1 MLEIKKYVENNLSY
15 KKEQIKNNKGDKSR
29 GKELY
34 FNFLKK
40 VLFINL
46 DNEIEIKKLKEKIDE
61 NFKNVFMQHVLDY
74 GKVLYY
80 KEIDDHIKSKNEIET
95 SDLEYIKTKETVIRK
110 MATLVAFATNSF
122 YGIVSNSVEK
132 DVLGR
137 KWTKDDIDK
146 KQLNRF
152 FDIND
157 IKDDEDKIVEFLEMI
172 DFSIYNVHNGVGH
185 FDKMN
190 LGNYDHKYE
199 CKKSKIETEIK
210 TKDKNKD
217 LSKNDEIKNYF
228 RKKIDNMENNIKE
241 KFLSNNIYKYY
252 NKESTEQYF
261 KIYRFYLLKSKASFA
276 PNFKR
281 IMKKG
286 KDLYLNQNQN
296 ENKQRY
302 KYFYEDNS
310 ENNQDE
316 KDKKDT
322 FYNTKRF
329 LLKELY
335 YNNFYEEFLEDRVNF
350 EKIIDNVKRNKENRG
365 KKIEEENKKKRNK
378 SSEEEKFG
386 VAFNNILKYNK
397 EYDIAGYITLVHKKE
412 MERIEK
418 SLRQEKQKDTS
429 GYVRDFIE
437 EIFLEGFIQY
447 LDKNKL
453 EFIAKEIDNETD
465 NIKNELEDL
474 EINIEDKDK
483 LNETDDILLNLYLF
497 FNMIDG
503 KRLSEFRNELI
514 KYKQF
519 INKRSN
525 INQEFLGI
533 KIEDYELLVEFV
545 ILTREKLE
553 TDKNDNNTILVDRL
567 YNQENE
573 RYKEYDDIL
582 EKFIDEDLIRK
593 EYCQEDNKT
602 PIIYSNFEKTKK
614 YFTQTVL
621 EKVQKD
627 YKYTIKDNE
636 ELITLEKKD
645 SDNKTLQ
652 KQKSDLHIEWEEFKR
667 KKEKHFGK
675 EEKYKKLATN
685 VRRYNYLRNKK
696 ELQNVYF
703 LHEIL
708 SDILGRNIAFINKW
722 ERDFKFLTIAIRKFL
737 NNLEEIKKIN
747 NFLDPSNDISNVDD
761 EVYFSVKNYRK
772 YLREI
777 SGLHDNLIGLIFL
790 KNAHF
795 QNGISIQNKRYNWI
809 DFRNYIAHFEHLHKG
824 KTNINLIDQVNFL
837 IKLFEYDKKV
847 QNHITK
853 SIKTII
859 EKYNME
865 IEFKIDDT
873 KETFEYKIKS
883 LKSKKGKI
891 LGKENEFEILEKE
904 FVENIKVL
912 LEYSN

>member
-1 MLEIKKYVENNLSY
+1 M
-15 KKEQIKNNKGDKSR
+15 
-29 GKELY
+29 
-34 FNFLKK
+34 
-40 VLFINL
+40 
-46 DNEIEIKKLKEKIDE
+46 
-61 NFKNVFMQHVLDY
+61 
-74 GKVLYY
+74 
-80 KEIDDHIKSKNEIET
+80 
-95 SDLEYIKTKETVIRK
+95 
-110 MATLVAFATNSF
+110 
-122 YGIVSNSVEK
+122 
-132 DVLGR
+132 
-137 KWTKDDIDK
+137 
-146 KQLNRF
+146 
-152 FDIND
+152 
-157 IKDDEDKIVEFLEMI
+157 
-172 DFSIYNVHNGVGH
+172 
-185 FDKMN
+185 
-190 LGNYDHKYE
+190 
-199 CKKSKIETEIK
+199 
-210 TKDKNKD
+210 
-217 LSKNDEIKNYF
+217 
-228 RKKIDNMENNIKE
+228 
-241 KFLSNNIYKYY
+241 
-252 NKESTEQYF
+252 
-261 KIYRFYLLKSKASFA
+261 
-276 PNFKR
+276 
-281 IMKKG
+281 
-286 KDLYLNQNQN
+286 
-296 ENKQRY
+296 
-302 KYFYEDNS
+302 
-310 ENNQDE
+310 
-316 KDKKDT
+316 
-322 FYNTKRF
+322 
-329 LLKELY
+329 
-335 YNNFYEEFLEDRVNF
+335 
-350 EKIIDNVKRNKENRG
+350 
-365 KKIEEENKKKRNK
+365 
-378 SSEEEKFG
+378 
-386 VAFNNILKYNK
+386 
-397 EYDIAGYITLVHKKE
+397 
-412 MERIEK
+412 
-418 SLRQEKQKDTS
+418 
-429 GYVRDFIE
+429 
-437 EIFLEGFIQY
+437 
-447 LDKNKL
+447 
-453 EFIAKEIDNETD
+453 
-465 NIKNELEDL
+465 